1 MVVWRSLIR
10 ALSGFDVKFQYGS
23 FNVNLDLWLTA
34 AYGAFCGEQNIALH
48 PAGLLGAVLRQ
59 ELLERKVSLQSQEHM
74 PCPAGT
80 CAPMSQAGD
89 APGAL

>member
-1 MVVWRSLIR
+1 M
-10 ALSGFDVKFQYGS
+10 KFQYGS

-74 PCPAGT
+74 PWPAGT